1 MEKPKMDPIW
11 AQNDSTQS
19 DTKANLYYNFE
30 YFLSASIFDEIGLFV
45 FLVLQLLASRGPG
58 EATEAA
64 SAYSRLWLAD
74 GQQIKLMGE
83 GHCCQDCTGLEEAR
97 GAICN

>member
-1 MEKPKMDPIW
+1 MLEPD
-11 AQNDSTQS
+11 ALT
-19 DTKANLYYNFE
+19 ALLNFFARVE
-30 YFLSASIFDEIGLFV
+30 SFRKVCRELGAEQTLPV
-45 FLVLQLLASRGPG
+45 CPLQTEELASRGAR